1 MAIRVFIAENQ
12 TGTEIVLDDI
22 GVSVPASGSTTLTE
36 TLFVFEI
43 QESVDLFTQ
52 VQSGNI
58 LINDGSVTLNQQ
70 ESEDSLKP
78 PGDEQINTNK
88 DNIEDLQLNALFKP
102 AIASNNEF
110 DILSQSSTPGDFN
123 YRTPNNGVVK
133 IIGILNGVILNG
145 NGIVAIDLQGSAS
158 EVFTSSTSFP
168 KNYSN
173 DFPGQDPVNNKATF
187 LPGIYNSADDRW
199 LENSVEFQVH
209 LWRVSISYT
218 RNSTQSN
225 RELIV
230 RVNNPDTGFS
240 LQEVKIL
247 PNGTQ
252 FQSTTLTWNF
262 STVADSSSIGSGYEF
277 EIQAVNAPLTINT
290 VEIVRTSLETL

>member
-12 TGTEIVLDDI
+12 TGTEILLEDI
-22 GVSVPASGSTTLTE
+22 GVSVPASGSITLTE

-43 QESVDLFTQ
+43 QESVDLFTE
-52 VQSGNI
+52 VQNGNI
-58 LINDGSVTLNQQ
+58 LINDGNATLNQQ
-70 ESEDSLKP
+70 ESEDSLTP
-78 PGDEQINTNK
+78 AGDEQININTDK
-88 DNIEDLQLNALFKP
+88 IDNLELNGLLKP
-102 AIASNNEF
+102 TIPSNNQF
-110 DILSQSSTPGDFN
+110 DILSQSSTPGEFD
-123 YRTPNNGVVK
+123 YRTPNSGVVK
-133 IIGILNGVILNG
+133 IIGLLNGVSINNNG
-145 NGIVAIDLQGSAS
+145 TVDIVLQGDSS

-173 DFPGQDPVNNKATF
+173 NFPGQDPINNQATF
-187 LPGIYNSADDRW
+187 LPGLYNSSNDRW
-199 LENSVEFQVH
+199 LENSINFQPH

-230 RVNNPDTGFS
+230 RITNPDTGFS
-240 LQEVKIL
+240 LQEIKIL
-247 PNGTQ
+247 PNGNQ

-262 STVADSSSIGSGYEF
+262 STLADSSSIGSGYEF
-277 EIQAVNAPLTINT
+277 EIQAVGAALTINT